1 MIGQPERSCFDQ
13 DFNEKTETSIVL
25 KLKKWIEH
33 KRSQRLQSQM
43 ELRESDVTDLKVFSE
58 SIIAY
63 KIITRRSDLL
73 TEQENLTIEELIRKT
88 WSNYQRKIWLLD
100 PDKKEDLDNV
110 YAAAGWLV
118 RYYLLT
124 GRFLGEPAE
133 RGKLAHIIKDKI
145 DSSTIEELPRIARL
159 WVLYRVL
166 ANEEPSENTEIRNNM
181 EQVLIRDCYNSL
193 TSMPTRDTEPITK
206 DFSEPAIALGY
217 LKLFQSKRPIRAG
230 QIVLNP

>member
-73 TEQENLTIEELIRKT
+73 TEQENLTIEELIQLKLEIST
-88 WSNYQRKIWLLD
+88 KHVLFHKLYGFPLLGMI
-100 PDKKEDLDNV
+100 KEIAKDAIKNFARDNI
-110 YAAAGWLV
+110 ASKREANEIL
-118 RYYLLT
+118 
-124 GRFLGEPAE
+124 GRF
-133 RGKLAHIIKDKI
+133 
-145 DSSTIEELPRIARL
+145 
-159 WVLYRVL
+159 
-166 ANEEPSENTEIRNNM
+166 
-181 EQVLIRDCYNSL
+181 
-193 TSMPTRDTEPITK
+193 
-206 DFSEPAIALGY
+206 
-217 LKLFQSKRPIRAG
+217 
-230 QIVLNP
+230 